1 MERAFLIFA
10 LILLGLWLIMFYL
23 ARRDERKK
31 LEHEIKEKIEQKLN
45 KLVNDMSTE
54 LDNEIQEIK
63 NAYEKLHNT
72 FG

>member
-31 LEHEIKEKIEQKLN
+31 LEHEIKVKIEQELN
-45 KLVNDMSTE
+45 KLVNDFLTE
-54 LDNEIQEIK
+54 IDNEIQEIK
-63 NAYEKLHNT
+63 RWGK
-72 FG
+72 